1 MNKGKKVAIIATVIV
16 VIGIIIA
23 IVIYRNN
30 WPLRFSKELNRFFGE
45 GNWEYTSKETKESIM
60 FNERR
65 RNSATNTTT
74 YVPGH
79 YKNWEIEVNRNNK
92 KEYWII
98 SNHAYKINHDKHWF
112 LSPKLYSAKEALILE
127 LMNISEEI
135 VAEKFK
141 EEILNDLYSKKEVE
155 CFDVTLMYHGGNHK
169 PSFYKELYK
178 QDWFTASKVNAKN
191 YLETDLYDF
200 YLYIR
205 IFDYRLE
212 KLTEEEQQNLLAT
225 REKLEQ
231 KLLEEYGD
239 NASFEIYFADG
250 NKVEYVNGE
259 RIKEK

>member
-1 MNKGKKVAIIATVIV
+1 MSKRKKIAIIATLIII
-16 VIGIIIA
+16 IGIIIA
-23 IVIYRNN
+23 IVIYMNN
-30 WPLRFSKELNRFFGE
+30 WPLRFSKELDRFFGE
-45 GNWEYTSKETKESIM
+45 GNWEYTSNETKGSRM
-60 FNERR
+60 FDERR
-65 RNSATNTTT
+65 RNSATGSTT

-98 SNHAYKINHDKHWF
+98 SNHAYKINHDKNWF

-141 EEILNDLYSKKEVE
+141 EEIISDLYSEKERE
-155 CFDVTLMYHGGNHK
+155 CFDVTLMYHGGN
-169 PSFYKELYK
+169 PEPNFYNELYK

-231 KLLEEYGD
+231 RLLEEYGD
-239 NASFEIYFADG
+239 NASFEIYFVDG
-250 NKVEYVNGE
+250 NKSEYEDGKKVEE
-259 RIKEK
+259 

>member
-1 MNKGKKVAIIATVIV
+1 MNKGKKVAIIAIVIV

-23 IVIYRNN
+23 IVIYRKN

-45 GNWEYTSKETKESIM
+45 GNWEYASKETKESIM
-60 FNERR
+60 FDERR
-65 RNSATNTTT
+65 RNSATDSTT

-127 LMNISEEI
+127 LMNISEDI
-135 VAEKFK
+135 ALEKFQ
-141 EEILNDLYSKKEVE
+141 EEIINDLYSEKEAE
-155 CFDVTLMYHGGNHK
+155 CFIIDLGYHGGN
-169 PSFYKELYK
+169 PEPNFYNELYK
-178 QDWFTASKVNAKN
+178 EDWFTAAKVTAKD

-205 IFDYRLE
+205 IFDYRLK
-212 KLTEEEQQNLLAT
+212 KLTEEEQQKLLAT
-225 REKLEQ
+225 RENLEQ
-231 KLLEEYGD
+231 RLLEEYGN

-250 NKVEYVNGE
+250 NKSEYEDGKMVEE
-259 RIKEK
+259 